1 MGELAVIFPGQG
13 AQKVG
18 MGKDLY
24 DNNEKARTFFKKA
37 DEILDFSVSE
47 LSFNGPDDKLR
58 ISYNTQPA
66 IFLNSAVLYTLSESK
81 YDFSYTAGHS
91 LGEYAALF
99 ASGVISFEDGLKL
112 VRERGRL
119 MSEKSEHGEGT
130 MAAIIGLS
138 FKNVSEILEK
148 ANRKGIVIAA
158 NFNSPE
164 QIVISG
170 EKKAVKY
177 ACELAIDAKAKR
189 AIELNVSNAFHS
201 PLMKSAS
208 ERFADYMEQFEFR
221 NPKIPFLAAGDLNVY
236 KKGGEIKQ
244 YIKNQIMLPVKWVDA
259 VMKMKNEGITGV
271 IEIGPGHTLCN
282 LTKRIDRSIEL
293 KAINNY
299 KSLS

>member
-1 MGELAVIFPGQG
+1 MVKLTAIFPGQG

-24 DNNEKARTFFKKA
+24 DNNEKARELFERA
-37 DEILDFSVSE
+37 DEILEFSISD
-47 LSFNGPDDKLR
+47 LSFNGPDDTLR

-66 IFLNSAVLYTLSESK
+66 IFLNSAILYKLIEDK

-91 LGEYAALF
+91 LGEYSALF
-99 ASGVISFEDGLKL
+99 ASGVLSFEDGLRL

-130 MAAIIGLS
+130 MAAIIGLPY
-138 FKNVSEILEK
+138 KTVSDILEK

-201 PLMKSAS
+201 PLMKRAS
-208 ERFADYMEQFEFR
+208 EQFADFIDQFEFK
-221 NPKIPFLAAGDLNVY
+221 NPKIPFLAAGDLNIY
-236 KKGGEIKQ
+236 TEGAEIKE
-244 YIKNQIMLPVKWVDA
+244 YMKNQIMLPVKWVDV
-259 VMKMKNEGITGV
+259 VMKMKREGVTAV
-271 IEIGPGHTLCN
+271 VEIGPGRTLCN
-282 LTKRIDRSIEL
+282 LIKRIDRDIEL
-293 KAINNY
+293 NTINSINQ
-299 KSLS
+299 

>member
-1 MGELAVIFPGQG
+1 MVKLTAIFPGQG

-24 DNNEKARTFFKKA
+24 DNNEKARELFERA
-37 DEILDFSVSE
+37 DEILEFSISD
-47 LSFNGPDDKLR
+47 LSFNGPDDTLR

-66 IFLNSAVLYTLSESK
+66 IFLNSAILYKLIEDK

-91 LGEYAALF
+91 LGEYSALF
-99 ASGVISFEDGLKL
+99 ASGVLSFEDGLRL

-130 MAAIIGLS
+130 MAAIIGLPY
-138 FKNVSEILEK
+138 KTVSDILEK

-170 EKKAVKY
+170 EKRAVKY

-201 PLMKSAS
+201 PLMKRAS
-208 ERFADYMEQFEFR
+208 EQFADFIDQFEFK
-221 NPKIPFLAAGDLNVY
+221 NPKIPFLAAGDLNIY
-236 KKGGEIKQ
+236 TEGTKIKE
-244 YIKNQIMLPVKWVDA
+244 YMKNQIMLPVKWVDV
-259 VMKMKNEGITGV
+259 VMKMKREGVTAV
-271 IEIGPGHTLCN
+271 VEIGPGRTLCN
-282 LTKRIDRSIEL
+282 LIKRINRDIEL
-293 KAINNY
+293 NTINSINQ
-299 KSLS
+299 

>member
-1 MGELAVIFPGQG
+1 MVKLTAIFPGQG

-24 DNNEKARTFFKKA
+24 DNNEKARELFERA
-37 DEILDFSVSE
+37 DEILEFSISD
-47 LSFNGPDDKLR
+47 LSFNGPDDTLR

-66 IFLNSAVLYTLSESK
+66 IFLNSAILYKLIEDK

-91 LGEYAALF
+91 LGEYSALF
-99 ASGVISFEDGLKL
+99 ASGVLSFEDGLRL

-130 MAAIIGLS
+130 MAAIIGLPY
-138 FKNVSEILEK
+138 KTVSDILEK

-201 PLMKSAS
+201 PLMKRAS
-208 ERFADYMEQFEFR
+208 EQFADFIDQFEFK
-221 NPKIPFLAAGDLNVY
+221 NPKIPFLAAGDLNIY
-236 KKGGEIKQ
+236 TEGTKIKE
-244 YIKNQIMLPVKWVDA
+244 YMKNQIMLPVKWVDV
-259 VMKMKNEGITGV
+259 VMKMKREGVTAV
-271 IEIGPGHTLCN
+271 VEIGPGRTLCN
-282 LTKRIDRSIEL
+282 LIKRINRDIEL
-293 KAINNY
+293 NTINSINQ
-299 KSLS
+299 